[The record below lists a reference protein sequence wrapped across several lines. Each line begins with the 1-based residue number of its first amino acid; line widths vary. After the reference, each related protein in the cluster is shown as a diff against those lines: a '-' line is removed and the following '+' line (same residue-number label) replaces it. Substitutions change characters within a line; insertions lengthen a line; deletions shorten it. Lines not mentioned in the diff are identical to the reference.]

1 MPDQAGDPAD
11 DVRHVAPTYELSLPE
26 GWEVV
31 PSETDEIYKWVRA
44 RVLSVRPDLGS
55 LERTYI
61 QTATAELR
69 RATTRGCELAALFA
83 DVVEAEPPSPEA
95 DEADATHTILSAVAV
110 LAFMHCSEL
119 EGLRKFTPGFV
130 RLGLRK
136 DHEGRPL
143 ASPRELPMRS
153 GTSIE
158 CVELVSS
165 RSASSAESL
174 KVSYYKPLAGG
185 EWLGVLTFQT
195 PNVEMEPEWSEV
207 FRAVA
212 DTLSIE
218 VSAAIS

>member
-1 MPDQAGDPAD
+1 MPDDALDLTDGANF
-11 DVRHVAPTYELSLPE
+11 VAPEYELSLPE
-26 GWEVV
+26 GWDVV

-44 RVLSVRPDLGS
+44 RVRSVFLDLGP

-83 DVVEAEPPSPEA
+83 DVVEAEPSVIGEA
-95 DEADATHTILSAVAV
+95 EDEATHTILSAVAV
-110 LAFMHCSEL
+110 LAFMHRSEL
-119 EGLRKFTPGFV
+119 EGLQRFTPGFV

-143 ASPRELPMRS
+143 ATPRELPMAN

-165 RSASSAESL
+165 TSVSSAESL

-195 PNVEMEPEWSEV
+195 PNTEMEPEWIEV

-212 DTLSIE
+212 DTLSVE
-218 VSAAIS
+218 VPAAIS